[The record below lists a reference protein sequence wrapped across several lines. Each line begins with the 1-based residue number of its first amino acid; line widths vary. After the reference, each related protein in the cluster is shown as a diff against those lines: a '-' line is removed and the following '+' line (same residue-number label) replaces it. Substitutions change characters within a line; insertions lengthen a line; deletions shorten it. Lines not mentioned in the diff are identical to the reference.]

1 MVSNMLHLPLAL
13 KKDLEFT
20 SCINT
25 GKVRCGVANHLLNVC
40 QSSASNVEYL
50 QVQLIEKVSVQNDD
64 ELESFVGKKEILAST
79 IIYFKPQVK

>member
-20 SCINT
+20 SGINT

-40 QSSASNVEYL
+40 QSSASNFEYL

-64 ELESFVGKKEILAST
+64 ELDSFVGKREILAST
-79 IIYFKPQVK
+79 IIYVKPRVK